1 MTNDTLAATLPADA
15 GTPQPRPCDVH
26 LPTGV
31 RLRYRE
37 QGDPAGRPVI
47 LLHGYADS
55 WFSFSRVLPLL
66 PEAWHVY
73 ALDQRGH
80 GDSDRPASGYAMRE
94 IAHDVLA
101 LTDAKGIARAT
112 VVGHSGGSFA
122 AQQLALLA
130 PERVA
135 GLVLVDSA
143 TTIRGMNGFAEFRQA
158 VEALEDPVPVEFVR
172 EFQESTLHRPVPP
185 EFMERV
191 IEESLKLPARV
202 WRAYMAGMVA
212 TDPPAGL
219 AGAGIPT
226 LLFWGDRDAI
236 FPRGE
241 QDALL
246 ALLPGATLKVY
257 PETGHDPHW
266 ERPEEFARDLRE
278 FVEGSVAR

>member
-1 MTNDTLAATLPADA
+1 MTHDTMAATLPADA
-15 GTPQPRPCDVH
+15 EAPQLRYCNVH

-37 QGDPAGRPVI
+37 QGDAAGHPVI
-47 LLHGYADS
+47 LLHGYSDS
-55 WFSFSRVLPLL
+55 WFSYSRVLPLL
-66 PEAWHVY
+66 PEAWQVY

-80 GDSDRPASGYAMRE
+80 GDSDRPASGYTMRE
-94 IAHDVLA
+94 LALDVLA
-101 LTDAKGIARAT
+101 FMDAKELARAT
-112 VVGHSGGSFA
+112 VVGHSGGSFV
-122 AQQLALLA
+122 AQQVALLA

-143 TTIRGMNGFAEFRQA
+143 PSVRGMNGFAEFRQA

-191 IEESLKLPARV
+191 VAESMKLPARV
-202 WRAYMAGMVA
+202 WRAYLAGMVA
-212 TDPPAGL
+212 TDPPTGL
-219 AGAGIPT
+219 AETRIPT
-226 LLFWGDRDAI
+226 LVLWGDRDAI
-236 FPRGE
+236 FPRAE

-246 ALLPGATLKVY
+246 DLLPDATLKVY

-266 ERPEEFARDLRE
+266 ERPEEFARDLRD
-278 FVEGSVAR
+278 FVDGRVAR